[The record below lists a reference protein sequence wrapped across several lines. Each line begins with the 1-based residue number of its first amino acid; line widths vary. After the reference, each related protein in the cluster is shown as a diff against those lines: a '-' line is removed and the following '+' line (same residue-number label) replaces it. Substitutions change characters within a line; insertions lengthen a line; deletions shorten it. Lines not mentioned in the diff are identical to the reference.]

1 MFFHQQH
8 GCPEN
13 RNSRF
18 SSLLFHF
25 LSIQTSKN
33 IYKTMIKLGYP
44 QQKSKQ
50 KQNLNQFE
58 RENWNTHSPTATKSP
73 PTFIATYVNP

>member
-1 MFFHQQH
+1 MFFPQQH
-8 GCPEN
+8 GCPKN

-33 IYKTMIKLGYP
+33 IYKTMIKLRYP
-44 QQKSKQ
+44 QQKFKAEP
-50 KQNLNQFE
+50 KLKPNLRE
-58 RENWNTHSPTATKSP
+58 RIETPIATKLP
-73 PTFIATYVNP
+73 PTSIATCVNPQ

>member
-33 IYKTMIKLGYP
+33 IYKTMIKLRYP
-44 QQKSKQ
+44 QQKLKAEP
-50 KQNLNQFE
+50 KLKPNLRE
-58 RENWNTHSPTATKSP
+58 RIGTPTATKSP
-73 PTFIATYVNP
+73 PTSIATCVNPQ

>member
-18 SSLLFHF
+18 SSLLFHL

-33 IYKTMIKLGYP
+33 IYKTMIKLRYP
-44 QQKSKQ
+44 QQKFKIEP
-50 KQNLNQFE
+50 KLKPNLRE
-58 RENWNTHSPTATKSP
+58 RIGTPTVPQP
-73 PTFIATYVNP
+73 PNRHPHL